1 MKMWKKLQRRRRRQ
15 RQTNWIRK
23 AHLNLSLR
31 WAKKRLINGLEL
43 GRYLVEK
50 CGNDSSGYRLSS
62 HALNN
67 NNILSGCLY
76 KHTYLCVSIAQMTLI
91 IERYIIGKKKST
103 RSVNLHTLVLA
114 FPKYVLLS
122 VSRWSLSVHF
132 MNIHLKLDTNINF
145 KKKQIMSISYVI

>member
-122 VSRWSLSVHF
+122 VSRWSLNLNGKRSFHEYSF
-132 MNIHLKLDTNINF
+132 KIGYKYKLLKKN
-145 KKKQIMSISYVI
+145 K